1 MGSQI
6 VFAQD
11 CGRGQGKA
19 EPAAPGDLAFI
30 LPLFF
35 FAINL
40 RSVKTKSFCARD
52 MEMLA
57 RTPATQA
64 AAEEAAEKEAKLRA
78 ASEGYTERKARR
90 KIIAGKS
97 THIANFLQRAALQTQ
112 DQRAKA
118 ELLELYQKA
127 NRVNLELWNEFET
140 PTVPGTKDDSWAE
153 AVAAY
158 RRGSEITGMVIML
171 EGRQLETRN
180 PWDPPPAQGEL

>member
-1 MGSQI
+1 MI
-6 VFAQD
+6 DTFWCD
-11 CGRGQGKA
+11 KCGRLLCDKHRNQHTCERVDHLAAKRRAMTA
-19 EPAAPGDLAFI
+19 EEIAAEVREKQNRQL
-30 LPLFF
+30 
-35 FAINL
+35 
-40 RSVKTKSFCARD
+40 
-52 MEMLA
+52 
-57 RTPATQA
+57 QA